1 MVRRSGNGNK
11 RIVFGVIGMHEI
23 LVPEEV
29 NYSELIRIGSL
40 SPNNYKKLSI
50 KNKNQVYIRDF
61 LQEKVPFIKGKEPGS
76 SSYVK
81 ESEQIF
87 LRNSCINN
95 IQYSADK
102 SKYIFLNPNYYDENA
117 LVTGDILFCTD
128 ANIGDCCLYISDEEK
143 VIFSSGV
150 IKLQFKKDNEKY
162 YVMAFLRDDYFREQL
177 DAKTPKGA
185 TIRHSGD
192 RFLDCLIPECPADWV
207 LEVMESLIKNI
218 SYSEYESDCK
228 LRETERIIKEEL
240 INNKFDYV
248 NPTIKQISEKMRLDS
263 GVYSDTVFQWLEN
276 VKKYR
281 NGFCSLEEFGFELKR
296 GPNLAKRDLGRS
308 IQTESYRKGYS
319 VLIYPSDIS
328 SSGYIEK
335 VSYLGARNPI
345 WYLEKSN
352 ILFSAE
358 GTIGKTFVV
367 CDENMHFTTNFHGTI
382 VKPIKKNEHLNKS
395 VFLGLYL
402 NFLRSEGVFDRLAVG
417 GNGGSF
423 AVGYWNNILI
433 PNVNESFMESLQG
446 YYHSNVQLNSTTFDR
461 EQIRKAG
468 IYELNQFLIKTKA
481 VLSLICNDIKSNQL
495 KERQYYEKYGE

>member
-1 MVRRSGNGNK
+1 MRKSGNGNK
-11 RIVFGVIGMHEI
+11 RIVFGVISMHEI
-23 LVPEEV
+23 LVPKEV
-29 NYSELIRIGSL
+29 NYSELISIGSL

-50 KNKNQVYIRDF
+50 KNKRQKYIRDF

-81 ESEQIF
+81 ESDQIF

-95 IQYSADK
+95 IQYSVDK
-102 SKYIFLNPNYYDENA
+102 SKYIFLNPNYYDENMV
-117 LVTGDILFCTD
+117 VTGDILFCTD
-128 ANIGDCCLYISDEEK
+128 ANIGDCCLYISDVEK
-143 VIFSSGV
+143 VIFSSGI
-150 IKLQFKKDNEKY
+150 IKLQFKNDNEKY

-207 LEVMESLIKNI
+207 LEVMESLVKNI

-228 LRETERIIKEEL
+228 LRETECRIKKEL
-240 INNKFDYV
+240 IINKFDYV
-248 NPTIKQISEKMRLDS
+248 NPTIKQISEKVRLDS
-263 GVYSDTVFQWLEN
+263 GVYSDTVFQWIEN
-276 VKKYR
+276 VRKYKR
-281 NGFCSLEEFGFELKR
+281 GFCSLEEFGFELKR

-345 WYLEKSN
+345 WYLEKSS

-367 CDENMHFTTNFHGTI
+367 CDEKMRFTTNFHGTI
-382 VKPIKKNEHLNKS
+382 VKPIKKNEQLSKS
-395 VFLGLYL
+395 IFLGLYL
-402 NFLRSEGVFDRLAVG
+402 NFLRSEGVFERLAVG

-423 AVGYWNNILI
+423 AVGYWNNIII
-433 PNVNESFMESLQG
+433 PNVNESFMEILRG
-446 YYHSNVQLNSTTFDR
+446 YYHSNVRLNPTKFDR

-468 IYELNQFLIKTKA
+468 IYELNQFLIETKA
-481 VLSLICNDIKSNQL
+481 VLNLICNDIKSNQL
-495 KERQYYEKYGE
+495 RERKFYEEYGE

>member
-1 MVRRSGNGNK
+1 MVYKPGDRNK
-11 RIVFGVIGMHEI
+11 RIIFGVIGMHEI

-29 NYSELIRIGSL
+29 NYSKLIKVGSL
-40 SPNNYKKLSI
+40 SPNNYKTLSI
-50 KNKNQVYIRDF
+50 KNKNQVYVRDF
-61 LQEKVPFIKGKEPGS
+61 LQEEVPFIKGIEPGS

-95 IQYSADK
+95 IQYSTDK
-102 SKYIFLNPNYYDENA
+102 SKYIFLNPNYYNEN
-117 LVTGDILFCTD
+117 LVVTGDILFCTD
-128 ANIGDCCLYISDEEK
+128 ANIGDCCLHISDEEN

-150 IKLQFKKDNEKY
+150 IKLQFKNNNEKY

-207 LEVMESLIKNI
+207 FEVMECLIKNI
-218 SYSEYESDCK
+218 SYSEYEADYK
-228 LRETERIIKEEL
+228 LRKSERIIKGEL
-240 INNKFDYV
+240 INNKFDYI
-248 NPTIKQISEKMRLDS
+248 NPTIKQINRTMRLDS

-276 VKKYR
+276 IKKYR

-308 IQTESYRKGYS
+308 IQTDFYRKGYS
-319 VLIYPSDIS
+319 ILIYPSDIS

-358 GTIGKTFVV
+358 GTIGKTFIV

-382 VKPIKKNEHLNKS
+382 VKPIEGKENLNKS
-395 VFLGLYL
+395 IFLGLYL
-402 NFLRSEGVFDRLAVG
+402 NFLRREGVFDRLAVG

-433 PNVNESFMESLQG
+433 PKVNELFMESVRE
-446 YYHSNVQLNSTTFDR
+446 YYHNDVKLNPLKFDR
-461 EQIRKAG
+461 ELIKRAG
-468 IYELNQFLIKTKA
+468 IYGLNQFLIKTKA
-481 VLSLICNDIKSNQL
+481 VLNLICNDIKSNKL
-495 KERQYYEKYGE
+495 KERQFYEEYGE